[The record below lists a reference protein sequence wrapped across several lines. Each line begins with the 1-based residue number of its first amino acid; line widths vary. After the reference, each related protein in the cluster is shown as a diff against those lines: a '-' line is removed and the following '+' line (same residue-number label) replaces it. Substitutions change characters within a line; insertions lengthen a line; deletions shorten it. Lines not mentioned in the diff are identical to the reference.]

1 MRANI
6 SGTSSKCLT
15 WSRIIP
21 SYVPIKTIFIDS
33 TSKRRT
39 RGTSI
44 ASRLPLNIPRFQKHN
59 SRTKGIAAQVA
70 EEYCVINARV
80 RVSIFQLELHKETP
94 TI

>member
-1 MRANI
+1 MFNL
-6 SGTSSKCLT
+6 G
-15 WSRIIP
+15 SRIIP
-21 SYVPIKTIFIDS
+21 SCVPIKTIFIDS

-44 ASRLPLNIPRFQKHN
+44 ASRLPLNIPRFQKQN
-59 SRTKGIAAQVA
+59 SRTKRIAAQVA
-70 EEYCVINARV
+70 EEYCTVINAGV